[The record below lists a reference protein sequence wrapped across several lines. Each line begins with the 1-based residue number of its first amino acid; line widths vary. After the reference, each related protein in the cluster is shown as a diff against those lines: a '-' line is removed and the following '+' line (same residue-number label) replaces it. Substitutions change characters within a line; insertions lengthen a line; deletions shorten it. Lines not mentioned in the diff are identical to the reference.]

1 MGAGNTH
8 KDTDLD
14 IVRRLDDGRR
24 PYREIA
30 AELSLAENTV
40 RNRVER
46 MKEDGLLTITALV
59 DPSRLPGHSV
69 AFLGIKLATID
80 PETTTKELTSIRG
93 VVTASLV
100 AGRYD
105 AILTVMLSGDYG
117 LLQLYKELDHVKGLQ
132 STETFIVISS
142 DSLVLPYVL

>member
-1 MGAGNTH
+1 MGAGNTNR
-8 KDTDLD
+8 DTDLD

-46 MKEDGLLTITALV
+46 MREDGLLTITALV

-69 AFLGIKLATID
+69 AFLGMKLATID

-105 AILTVMLSGDYG
+105 AILTVMLSEDYG

>member
-1 MGAGNTH
+1 MGAGNTNR
-8 KDTDLD
+8 DTDLD

-46 MKEDGLLTITALV
+46 MREDGLLTITALV

-69 AFLGIKLATID
+69 AFLGMKLAAID
-80 PETTTKELTSIRG
+80 PETTTKALTSIRG

-105 AILTVMLSGDYG
+105 AILTLMLSEDYG

>member
-1 MGAGNTH
+1 MGAGNTNR
-8 KDTDLD
+8 DTDLD

-30 AELSLAENTV
+30 AEPSLAENTV

-46 MKEDGLLTITALV
+46 MREDGLLTITALV

-69 AFLGIKLATID
+69 AFLGMKLAAID
-80 PETTTKELTSIRG
+80 PETTTKALTSIRG

-105 AILTVMLSGDYG
+105 AILTLMLSEDYG